1 MKLALS
7 ILASAVGYSAAAAGS
22 NPFAPKVTL
31 NTAKASLNAKL
42 MRGATPVRKLQD
54 EEEEQVC
61 ELDLSTY
68 SIKFE
73 KCQFVKQY
81 AYNGQNGNNNNKNN
95 KNAQDILTV
104 KHFVVF
110 RLCPDHACE
119 TCNYKYGEYIIDME
133 SYLAATLEYK
143 QEAQQMYCES
153 CNQCIEMAANAANG
167 GDANEDEA
175 WKCTNVDTDTCY
187 AECQNI
193 ENMEANGYVDAS
205 AYTQCVKLNAYD
217 ANGNYYYAGA
227 VCSSSTSNGVEHS
240 RIKIG
245 VFTDQYCTYYDDSVD
260 IASVLKNNDGTAMS
274 LSYHLLKE
282 TFADSTCIA
291 SCLKEQEN
299 GQQQNNNNGEAAAAE
314 VNELCGQLYETSG
327 KCESTHGFADGM
339 KTYDDYDNQMLNE
352 ELVCNFITAVK
363 SGTYDMTGE
372 IVVTG
377 GRANVA
383 SGTTTT
389 GMQKFSLTFFIL
401 GSVGLAGYAA
411 MMHSQLTKGAKADLS
426 RQGGAMA

>member
-7 ILASAVGYSAAAAGS
+7 ILASAVGYSAAAGS
-22 NPFAPKVTL
+22 NPFAPKVTA
-31 NTAKASLNAKL
+31 NTAKASLNSKL

-54 EEEEQVC
+54 EEEEEVW

-81 AYNGQNGNNNNKNN
+81 AYNGQNGNNNNNKNN
-95 KNAQDILTV
+95 QNAQDILTV

-110 RLCPDHACE
+110 RLCPDNACE

-143 QEAQQMYCES
+143 QEQQENYCES

-167 GDANEDEA
+167 DEANEDEA
-175 WKCTNVDTDTCY
+175 WKCTNIDTSTCY
-187 AECQNI
+187 TECQNI

-205 AYTQCVKLNAYD
+205 DYAQCVKLNSVD
-217 ANGNYYYAGA
+217 ANGNNYYAGG
-227 VCSSSTSNGVEHS
+227 VCSSSTSNGVTHS

-260 IASVLKNNDGTAMS
+260 ITSVLTNNDGTAMS

-282 TFADSTCIA
+282 TFDDSKCIA
-291 SCLKEQEN
+291 SCVKEQEN
-299 GQQQNNNNGEAAAAE
+299 NNNQNNNGEAAAAE

-327 KCESTHGFADGM
+327 KCESAHGFADGM
-339 KTYDDYDNQMLNE
+339 ITYDDYDNQMLNE

-372 IVVTG
+372 IVITG
-377 GRANVA
+377 GRATVGG
-383 SGTTTT
+383 GTTTT

>member
-1 MKLALS
+1 MGL
-7 ILASAVGYSAAAAGS
+7 GYTAAAGS
-22 NPFAPKVTL
+22 NPFAPKVTA

-54 EEEEQVC
+54 EEEEEVW

-81 AYNGQNGNNNNKNN
+81 AYNGQNGNNNKNN

-110 RLCPDHACE
+110 RLCPDNSCG

-143 QEAQQMYCES
+143 AEVQNNYCES
-153 CNQCIEMAANAANG
+153 CNQCIEMAANEANG
-167 GDANEDEA
+167 GEANEDEA
-175 WKCTNVDTDTCY
+175 WKCTGIDTSTCY
-187 AECQNI
+187 SECQNI

-205 AYTQCVKLNAYD
+205 DYAQCVKLNSVD
-217 ANGNYYYAGA
+217 ANGNNYYAGA
-227 VCSSSTSNGVEHS
+227 VCTSSTSNGSEKS

-245 VFTDQYCTYYDDSVD
+245 VFTDQYCTYYDDSID
-260 IASVLKNNDGTAMS
+260 IATVLTNNDGTAMS
-274 LSYHLLKE
+274 VSYHLLKE
-282 TFADSTCIA
+282 TYEDGVCIA

-299 GQQQNNNNGEAAAAE
+299 NNNNNNGEAAAAE

-327 KCESTHGFADGM
+327 KCESAHGFADGM

-363 SGTYDMTGE
+363 SGSYDMTGE

-377 GRANVA
+377 GRAVA
-383 SGTTTT
+383 GGGTTTT
-389 GMQKFSLTFFIL
+389 GFQKFSLTFFIL

-411 MMHSQLTKGAKADLS
+411 MMHSQLTKGAKAELS

>member
-1 MKLALS
+1 MKFALT
-7 ILASAVGYSAAAAGS
+7 ILASALGYSAAAGS
-22 NPFAPKVTL
+22 NPFAPKVTA
-31 NTAKASLNAKL
+31 NTAKAQLNAKL

-54 EEEEQVC
+54 EEEEAW

-81 AYNGQNGNNNNKNN
+81 AYNGQNGNNNKNN

-110 RLCPDHACE
+110 RLCPDNSCG

-133 SYLAATLEYK
+133 SYLEATLEYK
-143 QEAQQMYCES
+143 QQEQEKHCEYCNKCLEMEA
-153 CNQCIEMAANAANG
+153 NVAAG
-167 GDANEDEA
+167 GEANEDEA
-175 WKCTNVDTDTCY
+175 WMCTNVDTTTCY
-187 AECQNI
+187 SECQNI

-205 AYTQCVKLNAYD
+205 AYTGCVKLNAAD
-217 ANGNYYYAGA
+217 ADGNNYYASA
-227 VCSSSTSNGVEHS
+227 VCGSSGSSNQS

-245 VFTDQYCTYYDDSVD
+245 VFTDQYCTYYDDSLD
-260 IASVLKNNDGTAMS
+260 IASMLTNNDGTSMA

-282 TFADSTCIA
+282 TFASDTCIA

-299 GQQQNNNNGEAAAAE
+299 QNQNNNNGEAAAAE
-314 VNELCGQLYETSG
+314 VSELCEQLYQTSG
-327 KCESTHGFADGM
+327 KCESAHGFADGM
-339 KTYDDYDNQMLNE
+339 KTYDEADYANQELNE

-363 SGTYDMTGE
+363 SGTYDLTGE
-372 IVVTG
+372 VVVTG
-377 GRANVA
+377 GRHTVHGGSA
-383 SGTTTT
+383 TT

-401 GSVGLAGYAA
+401 GTLALAGYAA
-411 MMHSQLTKGAKADLS
+411 MMHSQLTKGSKADLA